1 MGTNP
6 LKICAVTGSRADW
19 GLLSPLLALLRAD
32 KAFALDLVVTG
43 QHLVPAQDNT
53 AQEIEREGFAISARI
68 DMLLASDASLAVVK
82 SMGLAVVGFADAFAR
97 LAPDLLLVLG
107 DRYEILAAV
116 EAATIARLP
125 VAHLCGGD
133 ITEGAM
139 DDAIRHAV
147 TKLSHLHFVTNE
159 AAAQRVRQLGE
170 DSTRVHCV
178 GSPGLDRIRQT
189 KLLDRAAFFK
199 RVGLAPRAYNLL
211 VTFHPETLNAD
222 PLAQCLELLV
232 ALHELGPEFGVIFTG
247 SNADPGGRGVDRL
260 VGEFV
265 ATHDNARTHPS
276 LGAALYFSALSHVN
290 AVVGNSSSG
299 LYEAPSF
306 RIPTVNIGDRQRGRL
321 RAASVIDCVAERR
334 AIEAAVRR
342 ALTLDC
348 TGVTNPYGDGHASER
363 IVAVLRNLGDP
374 RQLVHKRFV
383 DWDAP

>member
-1 MGTNP
+1 LGTNP

-19 GLLSPLLALLRAD
+19 GLLSPPLALLRAD

-43 QHLVPAQDNT
+43 QHLVPAEGNT
-53 AQEIEREGFAISARI
+53 AQEIEREGFAISARV
-68 DMLLASDASLAVVK
+68 DMLLASDTPVAVAK
-82 SMGLAVVGFADAFAR
+82 SMGLAVAGFADAFAR
-97 LAPDLLLVLG
+97 LAPDLVFVLG

-116 EAATIARLP
+116 EAAVVARLP

-139 DDAIRHAV
+139 DDAIRHAI

-159 AAAQRVRQLGE
+159 AAAQRLRQLGE
-170 DSTRVHCV
+170 DPDRVHCV

-189 KLLDRAAFFK
+189 KLLDRAAFFQ
-199 RVGLAPRAYNLL
+199 RIGLAPRAANLL
-211 VTFHPETLNAD
+211 VTFHPETLNTD
-222 PLAQCLELLV
+222 TLGQCLEMLV
-232 ALHELGPEFGVIFTG
+232 ALHELGPESGLIFTG

-265 ATHDNARTHPS
+265 ATHDNACAHAS
-276 LGAALYFSALSHVN
+276 LGAELYFSALRHAR

-306 RIPTVNIGDRQRGRL
+306 KIPTVNIGDRQRGRL
-321 RAASVIDCVAERR
+321 RAASVIDCAAERR
-334 AIEAAVRR
+334 AIEAAIRR

-348 TGVTNPYGDGHASER
+348 TGVVNPYGDGHASER
-363 IVAVLRNLGDP
+363 IVAVLRSLGDP
-374 RQLVHKRFV
+374 RQLVRKRFV
-383 DWDAP
+383 DWEAP